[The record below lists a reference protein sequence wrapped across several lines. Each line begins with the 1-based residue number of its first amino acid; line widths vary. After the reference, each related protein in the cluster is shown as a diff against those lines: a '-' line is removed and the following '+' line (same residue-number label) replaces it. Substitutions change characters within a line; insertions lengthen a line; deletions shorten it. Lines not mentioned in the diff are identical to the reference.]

1 MFPKLRRSLLIL
13 LTILPASLLFADGD
27 TLSINII
34 IQDVVTVEEAFVPQA
49 FALHPPYPN
58 PFNPDVNLSID
69 ISEQT
74 QTHVSIWNLRGQ
86 EIVVLE
92 NGVLEPGT
100 YTYQWHAEDHASGIY
115 FARVETDRY
124 GSSQK
129 ISLLK

>member
-1 MFPKLRRSLLIL
+1 MLIL

-92 NGVLEPGT
+92 NGILEPGR

-115 FARVETDRY
+115 IARVRTEQY
-124 GSSQK
+124 EGSHK